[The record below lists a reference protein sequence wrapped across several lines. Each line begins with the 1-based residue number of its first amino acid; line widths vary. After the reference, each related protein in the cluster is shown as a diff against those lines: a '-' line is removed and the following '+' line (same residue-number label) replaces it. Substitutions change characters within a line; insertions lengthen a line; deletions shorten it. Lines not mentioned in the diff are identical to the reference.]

1 MKKIKHLSEVDG
13 LTKKK
18 VEKDDGRVIVYYERT
33 PDKEE

>member
-1 MKKIKHLSEVDG
+1 MKKLKNRTEIDG

-18 VEKDDGRVIVYYERT
+18 AEKDDGRVIVYYERT